1 MVLCL
6 FMPKHSLKSSM
17 RSKKGTGVTAQQ
29 GAKRCKLSQSFN
41 STLLKELVEKGYLT
55 RERIAVRL
63 MGWSIVIQY

>member
-1 MVLCL
+1 MPFYAKTQFKVLDA
-6 FMPKHSLKSSM
+6 F
-17 RSKKGTGVTAQQ
+17 KKREGVTAQQ